1 MPTSFA
7 NQIYILMAKKNEQTS
22 PKAASAASKVLK
34 DSKSSK
40 DAKTAAGSA
49 LTQAPD
55 KKKIK
60 K

>member
-1 MPTSFA
+1 MT
-7 NQIYILMAKKNEQTS
+7 KKNEQTS
-22 PKAASAASKVLK
+22 KKAASAASKVLK
-34 DSKSSK
+34 DPKSSK

-55 KKKIK
+55 KGKKK

>member
-1 MPTSFA
+1 
-7 NQIYILMAKKNEQTS
+7 MAKKNEQTS
-22 PKAASAASKVLK
+22 KKAATAASKVLK
-34 DSKSSK
+34 NPKSTK

-55 KKKIK
+55 KKKK